1 LFRLFNKERPEIVHL
16 NSSKAGGLGA
26 FSAYLAQVP
35 KVIFTSHGLAYDED
49 RPYWQRILILV
60 ATWFTFFFAHKV
72 ILISQTTFERAK
84 RLPLCSTKTELIYNG
99 RSPIELVDS
108 AQARKLL
115 GIASENVHIGAI
127 GELTKNKGYEYLLT
141 AIAKVPRNISNFDLT
156 IIGGG
161 ELEEKLSR
169 LQISD
174 VVKLRGFIPDASK
187 YLKAFDIFIL
197 PSLKEGLPYV
207 LMEAG
212 QASLATIGSNISGI
226 TDVLGKAGILVEPKD
241 TDDIAEAIVKL
252 TANADLRRK
261 LGDELHAR
269 SQELFS
275 IEVMVGKI
283 AKLCYE

>member
-1 LFRLFNKERPEIVHL
+1 
-16 NSSKAGGLGA
+16 
-26 FSAYLAQVP
+26 
-35 KVIFTSHGLAYDED
+35 
-49 RPYWQRILILV
+49 
-60 ATWFTFFFAHKV
+60 
-72 ILISQTTFERAK
+72 
-84 RLPLCSTKTELIYNG
+84 
-99 RSPIELVDS
+99 
-108 AQARKLL
+108 
-115 GIASENVHIGAI
+115 
-127 GELTKNKGYEYLLT
+127 
-141 AIAKVPRNISNFDLT
+141 VPRNISNFDLT

-161 ELEEKLSR
+161 ELEEKLNEIISR